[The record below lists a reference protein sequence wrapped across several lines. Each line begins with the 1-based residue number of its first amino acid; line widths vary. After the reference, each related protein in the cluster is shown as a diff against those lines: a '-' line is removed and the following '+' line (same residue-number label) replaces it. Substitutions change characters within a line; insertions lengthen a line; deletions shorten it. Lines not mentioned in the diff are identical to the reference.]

1 MKVSEN
7 SLFFIYFSSLL
18 NKSLIIKLLRMK
30 TERLNQLNSL
40 LDSSP
45 NDPFLLYA
53 IAKEHEGMGDV
64 ASAMA
69 SYANLYTHHPDY
81 VGAYYHYAKL
91 LEKQEKYE
99 EALGIYSKGMQVA
112 KKIGDQHAH
121 GELANAKL
129 NLEYELD

>member
-1 MKVSEN
+1 
-7 SLFFIYFSSLL
+7 
-18 NKSLIIKLLRMK
+18 MK
-30 TERLNQLNSL
+30 TERLKQLNSL

-53 IAKEHEGMGDV
+53 IAKEYEGMGDE
-64 ASAMA
+64 AKATA
-69 SYANLYTHHPDY
+69 SYANLCTHHPDY
-81 VGAYYHYAKL
+81 VGTYYHYAKL
-91 LEKQEKYE
+91 LEKQENYE
-99 EALGIYSKGMQVA
+99 KALSIYSKGMQVA